1 MLTISEEILLL
12 MLDDETGWLSVAL
25 PGHRIRAAI
34 SGAVLMDL
42 ALADRIDTD
51 LEHLFL
57 VNPEPAGEP
66 ALDHALKR
74 IREDEERRPVD
85 HWVDVFTRDHE
96 AVRARIDDRLVERG
110 IVSRDRFGRL
120 LVMGGSHLVA
130 ADGTPYRDV
139 RRRIAGELMNDEI
152 PDPRDI
158 MIISLVDTCMLW
170 PILIDESRFDLL
182 APRIQQIARLDLIGQ
197 AVGRFVSMWWG

>member
-25 PGHRIRAAI
+25 PGLRIRAAI

-51 LEHLFL
+51 LDHLFL

-66 ALDHALKR
+66 VLDHALTR
-74 IREDEERRPVD
+74 IRGDGQRRPVD

-96 AVRARIDDRLVERG
+96 AVRSRIDDRLVERG
-110 IVSRDRFGRL
+110 IVSRDRHGRL
-120 LVMGGSHLVA
+120 LVMGGRHLA
-130 ADGTPYRDV
+130 DADGTPYRDV

-158 MIISLVDTCMLW
+158 MIISLVDTCLLW
-170 PILIDESRFDLL
+170 PVLIDESRFDLL

-197 AVGRFVSMWWG
+197 AVGRYLSMWWG

>member
-66 ALDHALKR
+66 ALDHALER
-74 IREDEERRPVD
+74 IRGDEERRPVD

-96 AVRARIDDRLVERG
+96 AVRARIGRPSGGTGNRVAGPFRQAAGDGWQSPCGRG
-110 IVSRDRFGRL
+110 RHPV
-120 LVMGGSHLVA
+120 
-130 ADGTPYRDV
+130 P
-139 RRRIAGELMNDEI
+139 
-152 PDPRDI
+152 
-158 MIISLVDTCMLW
+158 
-170 PILIDESRFDLL
+170 
-182 APRIQQIARLDLIGQ
+182 
-197 AVGRFVSMWWG
+197 